1 MKLGCMKDG
10 RYFKNVGYLQSGS
23 QPKFYL
29 GRDRAEAMVR
39 AGKLEQIWRFVLS
52 DYERAYKLWTEEEQ
66 AEDSGPYWF
75 GFALNLAKVVAEGRP
90 ADEAPGGWVERL
102 AQIGIATTSPAALAS
117 GKIQTFGKAVQD
129 YIASIKESHP
139 TLWGTGKIRLIE
151 FIRERVLDFTLGD
164 LDLSKIDS
172 IIRYS

>member
-90 ADEAPGGWVERL
+90 ADEAPGGWSSDWHKLESPRL
-102 AQIGIATTSPAALAS
+102 RRLPWPAARYRLLA
-117 GKIQTFGKAVQD
+117 
-129 YIASIKESHP
+129 
-139 TLWGTGKIRLIE
+139 R
-151 FIRERVLDFTLGD
+151 
-164 LDLSKIDS
+164 
-172 IIRYS
+172 